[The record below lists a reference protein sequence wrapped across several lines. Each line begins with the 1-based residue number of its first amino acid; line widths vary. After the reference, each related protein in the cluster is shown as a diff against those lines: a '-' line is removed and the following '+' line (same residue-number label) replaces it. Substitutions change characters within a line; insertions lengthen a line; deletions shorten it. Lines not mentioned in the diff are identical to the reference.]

1 MFVQLNATSTKAL
14 DDAFGTEAAD
24 EPKDVPGPSRS
35 EADEVGAEKE
45 SPDKPGDPMA
55 NKLNATS
62 TKAIDHA
69 GATKAADEPKDEP
82 IDVPAPSRSDVDE
95 VGAEKKSVDKPGDPM
110 ANKTG
115 SPAKSHGDGS
125 SEESDS
131 EDESSEDDGEGVYR
145 TVWLAKANGRLPI
158 RVWIKRP
165 RYLNDPKIL
174 GAGRGLRA
182 NRGGK

>member
-95 VGAEKKSVDKPGDPM
+95 
-110 ANKTG
+110 TG